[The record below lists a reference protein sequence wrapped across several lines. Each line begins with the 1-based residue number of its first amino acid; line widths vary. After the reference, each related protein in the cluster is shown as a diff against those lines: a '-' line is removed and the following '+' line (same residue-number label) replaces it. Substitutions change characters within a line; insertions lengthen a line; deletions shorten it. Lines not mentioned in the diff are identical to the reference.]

1 VCNQRIAQ
9 RGFPVID
16 VCEHANVSYSRRVS
30 LERRQ
35 ALDGAV
41 HAAAAATA
49 AADAPLTTATLVLVV
64 YLVVVA
70 RYTHAE

>member
-1 VCNQRIAQ
+1 
-9 RGFPVID
+9 VID

-41 HAAAAATA
+41 HAAAAAATA